1 MPTITEIIAKFEE
14 DCKKIGY
21 IPECIACYNK
31 TTDRIESFWNE
42 DANDTEKLEG
52 CVGTAI
58 SLVGLSGKN
67 DTIITLAMSR
77 AYFLHGLHYA
87 KPDKDPMEELFK
99 RTIDAG
105 MEYGAQLV
113 KGAQQPTQYAQ
124 AVQGTDTEFIQL
136 PPEDNN
142 APAKCPRIDCICN
155 DCGACKFYTIGDK
168 IEFDKCE
175 DYTNP
180 TEDITPPQ
188 AVKCRRHCIMAY
200 KGACMIFNE
209 GEICPDTHL
218 CERYEKYEG
227 RNQWGV

>member
-67 DTIITLAMSR
+67 DAIITLALSR
-77 AYFLHGLHYA
+77 AYSLHGLHYT
-87 KPDKDPMEELFK
+87 KPDKDPQEELLK
-99 RTIDAG
+99 VVIGAG
-105 MEYGAQLV
+105 MEYGAQIV
-113 KGAQQPTQYAQ
+113 KGAQQPAQHAQ
-124 AVQGTDTEFIQL
+124 AVQETDNSEVIQL
-136 PPEDNN
+136 APED
-142 APAKCPRIDCICN
+142 A
-155 DCGACKFYTIGDK
+155 
-168 IEFDKCE
+168 
-175 DYTNP
+175 
-180 TEDITPPQ
+180 PPQ
-188 AVKCRRHCIMAY
+188 AIKCRRHCVNRY

-209 GEICPDTHL
+209 GDICADTFL
-218 CERYEKYEG
+218 CERYEKYTEG
-227 RNQWGV
+227 GF

>member
-1 MPTITEIIAKFEE
+1 MPTITEIIAEFEE
-14 DCKKIGY
+14 NCKKIGY

-42 DANDTEKLEG
+42 DANGTEKIEG

-67 DTIITLAMSR
+67 DAIITLAMSR
-77 AYFLHGLHYA
+77 AYSLHGLHYT
-87 KPDKDPMEELFK
+87 KPDKDPQEELL
-99 RTIDAG
+99 RVIVGAG
-105 MEYGAQLV
+105 MEYGAQIV
-113 KGAQQPTQYAQ
+113 KGAQQTAQHAQ
-124 AVQGTDTEFIQL
+124 AVQGTDNPEVIQL
-136 PPEDNN
+136 PPESYNG
-142 APAKCPRIDCICN
+142 APCPRINCFN
-155 DCGACKFYTIGDK
+155 NECGACIIYTEGEIT
-168 IEFDKCE
+168 EFEKCE
-175 DYTNP
+175 YYADP
-180 TEDITPPQ
+180 TTTSPTQP
-188 AVKCRRHCIMAY
+188 VKCRRHCVMAY